1 MAISSFEHNVIIRDK
16 EKIDEIKKAL
26 CYETSAF
33 ANVKPS
39 KKTLYPQMQKKYGFH
54 QNKYKNSAKSC
65 RVF

>member
-16 EKIDEIKKAL
+16 EKIDDIKKAL

-39 KKTLYPQMQKKYGFH
+39 EKDALPPNAKEIWFPS
-54 QNKYKNSAKSC
+54 NKI
-65 RVF
+65 